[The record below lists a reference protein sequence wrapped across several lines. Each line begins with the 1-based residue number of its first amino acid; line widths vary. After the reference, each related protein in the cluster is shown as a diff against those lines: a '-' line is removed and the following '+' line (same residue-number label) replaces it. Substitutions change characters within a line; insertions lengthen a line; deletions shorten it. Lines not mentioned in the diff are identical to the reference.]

1 MIFFVVLH
9 QLTIIDL
16 LLQLVN
22 DFQLPS
28 TRLQAPWEL
37 GVSYHCSLGAQLTVL
52 FPENQAP
59 NKYVLSELVNKLQK
73 QNTKCCTDF
82 HSYSEWK
89 KREGESEKCKKNME
103 WVSSKN

>member
-22 DFQLPS
+22 DFQPPS

-37 GVSYHCSLGAQLTVL
+37 GFSYHCSLSARLTVL
-52 FPENQAP
+52 FSENQAP
-59 NKYVLSELVNKLQK
+59 NKYVLSVLMNKLQK
-73 QNTKCCTDF
+73 QNTRCFTDF

-89 KREGESEKCKKNME
+89 KREGESEKC
-103 WVSSKN
+103 

>member
-73 QNTKCCTDF
+73 QNPPSL
-82 HSYSEWK
+82 HSNPLLFFSLAFIIL
-89 KREGESEKCKKNME
+89 
-103 WVSSKN
+103 

>member
-52 FPENQAP
+52 FPENQAS

-89 KREGESEKCKKNME
+89 KREGESEKC
-103 WVSSKN
+103 